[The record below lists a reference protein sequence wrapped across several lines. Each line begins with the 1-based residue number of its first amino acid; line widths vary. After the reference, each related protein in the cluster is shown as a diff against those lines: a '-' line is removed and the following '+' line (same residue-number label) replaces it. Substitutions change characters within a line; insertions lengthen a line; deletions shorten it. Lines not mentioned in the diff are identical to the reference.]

1 MKQTKRIEGDYTI
14 TTINDTD
21 VLTLDSKTIVAN
33 GNVDVSSGVLQ
44 LGTFTTTERN
54 NLTVSEGAIIYN
66 TTDDK
71 VQVYINGA
79 WTNIH

>member
-44 LGTFTTTERN
+44 LGTFTTTARN
-54 NLTVSEGAIIYN
+54 SLTVSEGAMIYN

-79 WTNIH
+79 WVNIH

>member
-1 MKQTKRIEGDYTI
+1 MKSFKRIDGDYTI

-21 VLTLDSKTIVAN
+21 VFTVDSKTSTFT
-33 GNVDVSSGVLQ
+33 GNVSVSSGVLQ

-54 NLTVSEGAIIYN
+54 NLTVSEGAMIYN